1 MTWNWVSV
9 KQMWMANE
17 VVSIQTWNWKNG
29 HFQKKKGGEKPIKNQ
44 NLITHQ
50 DVLVHAIRGV
60 AHRDHSCDL
69 RLLRPWRLQ
78 DIDYYWYHDLKL
90 LRLLLIVVI
99 SWDAHFHPMLSKC
112 HLWWKYNLSIREAT
126 DLSRPNCNFDF
137 VNHKVKIAHR
147 PAQVCTV

>member
-1 MTWNWVSV
+1 MSSFPF
-9 KQMWMANE
+9 KPEIGKMG
-17 VVSIQTWNWKNG
+17 I
-29 HFQKKKGGEKPIKNQ
+29 FKKKKVWEKPIKNQ

-90 LRLLLIVVI
+90 LRLLLIEVI
-99 SWDAHFHPMLSKC
+99 S
-112 HLWWKYNLSIREAT
+112 
-126 DLSRPNCNFDF
+126 
-137 VNHKVKIAHR
+137 
-147 PAQVCTV
+147 